1 MTEDLEKI
9 RIEKEM
15 KKIQLMSTYGMCND
29 RVNSKV
35 LEIKDR
41 LEKMNENNLIALKS
55 IERDLTK
62 KIKQLKDKRKKK
74 EDFKI
79 TINGDEYYSENEIID
94 AYGGDIISSTQKDTA
109 LKKFNEWKKG
119 VIDEVLEY
127 QIRYY
132 EKQLYEIHQE
142 ILGVVEND

>member
-1 MTEDLEKI
+1 
-9 RIEKEM
+9 M
-15 KKIQLMSTYGMCND
+15 K
-29 RVNSKV
+29 
-35 LEIKDR
+35 
-41 LEKMNENNLIALKS
+41 ENNIIALKS

-62 KIKQLKDKRKKK
+62 KIKQLKDRRKKK

-79 TINGDEYYSENEIID
+79 IINGDEYYSENEILD
-94 AYGGDIISSTQKDTA
+94 AYGINIISSAQKDTA
-109 LKKFNEWKKG
+109 LKKFNEWEKG

-142 ILGVVEND
+142 ILGTLEND

>member
-1 MTEDLEKI
+1 
-9 RIEKEM
+9 M
-15 KKIQLMSTYGMCND
+15 K
-29 RVNSKV
+29 
-35 LEIKDR
+35 
-41 LEKMNENNLIALKS
+41 ENNIIALKS

-62 KIKQLKDKRKKK
+62 KIKQLKDRRKKK

-79 TINGDEYYSENEIID
+79 IINGDEYYSENEILD
-94 AYGGDIISSTQKDTA
+94 AYGINIISSAQKDTA
-109 LKKFNEWKKG
+109 LKKFNKQEKG

-142 ILGVVEND
+142 ILGTLEND

>member
-1 MTEDLEKI
+1 
-9 RIEKEM
+9 M
-15 KKIQLMSTYGMCND
+15 K
-29 RVNSKV
+29 
-35 LEIKDR
+35 
-41 LEKMNENNLIALKS
+41 ENNIIALKS

-62 KIKQLKDKRKKK
+62 KIKQLKDRRKKK

-79 TINGDEYYSENEIID
+79 IINGDEYYSENEILD
-94 AYGGDIISSTQKDTA
+94 AYGINIISSAQKDTA
-109 LKKFNEWKKG
+109 LKKFNEWEKG

-142 ILGVVEND
+142 ILGTIEND

>member
-1 MTEDLEKI
+1 
-9 RIEKEM
+9 
-15 KKIQLMSTYGMCND
+15 
-29 RVNSKV
+29 
-35 LEIKDR
+35 
-41 LEKMNENNLIALKS
+41 MNENNLIALKS

-94 AYGGDIISSTQKDTA
+94 AYGVDIISSAQKDTA
-109 LKKFNEWKKG
+109 LRKFNEWEKG
-119 VIDEVLEY
+119 AIDEVLEY

-142 ILGVVEND
+142 ILEALEND